1 MLAGIKSS
9 RRELLAAMEGKA
21 PRDLV
26 KRVTLIQDLKK
37 LKELVKDVKVLENM
51 ADRGRSRYLASQYV
65 KADNNKLATLVQ
77 RSGEVQKHLDPTS
90 SQRQILTVRFTAY
103 DKRAQ
108 FAGVRFAK
116 ACELMGFT
124 FSGPVGLPQKTK
136 RWTLLKSPFKYKK
149 HQESWEQRFIR
160 SIVTVDM
167 EDRGH
172 LVPNL
177 MEYLTKTH
185 YVGVDVKI
193 KTRRYISPEQV
204 YTDPYLKEPIS
215 TKVANPEADYS
226 LTTLDDE
233 IVQQT
238 LSIPTKVKKIKQVEA
253 IVKL

>member
-1 MLAGIKSS
+1 MLGSIRSS
-9 RRELLAAMEGKA
+9 RRELLSAMEGKA

-26 KRVTLIQDLKK
+26 KRLTLIQDLKK
-37 LKELVKDVKVLENM
+37 LKALVKDVKVLENM
-51 ADRGRSRYLASQYV
+51 TDKGRLKHLVSHYS
-65 KADNNKLATLVQ
+65 KSDNNKLSTLVF
-77 RSGEVQKHLDPTS
+77 RSSEVQKHLNPLK

-116 ACELMGFT
+116 ACELMGLS

-160 SIVTVDM
+160 SIVTIDM

-172 LVPNL
+172 LVPNI
-177 MEYLTKTH
+177 MDFLTKTH

-193 KTRRYISPEQV
+193 KTRRYISPEQI

-215 TKVANPEADYS
+215 TKPAVDGADYTS
-226 LTTLDDE
+226 TTLDDSV
-233 IVQQT
+233 VQAA
-238 LSIPTKVKKIKQVEA
+238 LSIPVKQKKVKKVTN